1 MSIIFFFFHFSLVNL
16 IAKYFFTSRG
26 RKIRT
31 YVRSNPPKSLV
42 LLAFSPLSL
51 PDSTSTQLCT
61 ALSVLLD
68 TPFLIGTPLSKP
80 LRLYLCLLP
89 SNLSLRRAG
98 GGGATS
104 SRFRSSAGYVRLY
117 VWGSG
122 VCTLYTCGGHMLVFV
137 MCDMDHVMYT
147 SRDLIYTPQD
157 VPSLSL
163 FSLCAVLLRR
173 APPPLFI
180 CWIKVPLPI
189 DKGFSAHR

>member
-1 MSIIFFFFHFSLVNL
+1 M
-16 IAKYFFTSRG
+16 
-26 RKIRT
+26 
-31 YVRSNPPKSLV
+31 
-42 LLAFSPLSL
+42 
-51 PDSTSTQLCT
+51 
-61 ALSVLLD
+61 LLD

-98 GGGATS
+98 GGSHVFSLSELRGVYALVRVEVTCL
-104 SRFRSSAGYVRLY
+104 YVLY
-117 VWGSG
+117 VWRSG
-122 VCTLYTCGGHMLVFV
+122 VCTLYSCGGHMLVFV

-157 VPSLSL
+157 VPLSPSL

-180 CWIKVPLPI
+180 CWIKVPLLI
-189 DKGFSAHR
+189 DKGFSAHRQSINPWSATPLPTRCQLPGGCGSMTSR